1 MERTKNN
8 TCKCILAFDPSITAW
23 GYAVIDVQSK
33 QILCAECIKTTPE
46 SKKRRIRKG
55 DDDVRRIILINSI
68 LLDLIKKYNV
78 VHIVAEQPHGS
89 KSASAAKMIGIV
101 LGIIQTISD
110 CTNIGVD
117 WFSEADSKQA
127 LLGKHAATKQETIDA
142 ISNKYKVKWT
152 NADFRN
158 EAIADA
164 LSIYHLACISSPT
177 VKLLLNTSNK

>member
-1 MERTKNN
+1 MKHTKNT

-23 GYAVIDVQSK
+23 GYALIDVQSK
-33 QILCAECIKTTPE
+33 QIVAAECIKTASE
-46 SKKRRIRKG
+46 NKKRRIRKG
-55 DDDVRRIILINSI
+55 DDDVRRIIQINSV

-78 VHIVAEQPHGS
+78 VHIVTEQPHGS
-89 KSASAAKMIGIV
+89 KNASAAKMIGVV
-101 LGIIQTISD
+101 LGVIQTISD

-127 LLGKHAATKQETIDA
+127 LLGKHAATKQETIDV
-142 ISNKYKVKWT
+142 IDNKYKVKWT

-164 LSIYHLACISSPT
+164 LSIYHLACIASPT
-177 VKLLLNTSNK
+177 VKLLLNESGK